1 MEPLD
6 TALSPSRITAIVGN
20 WPHLKAMGI
29 AIEECEVRNIR
40 PGTEGGLQIEYRFKL
55 VNARTADRFKASVVG
70 RVYPDQ
76 RGEQEYTRLLERWK
90 DKEQLLADS
99 SLQGFALYLPEHR
112 LLLHS
117 SLTDEKLPG
126 LQTALDPGAMIG
138 LLGACLRANQPVE
151 ERIHRCEAYIL
162 RYKPGK
168 RCTLR
173 YRLEWI
179 DPETR
184 ATRQQSM
191 IGKLYGDGKE
201 GGRIF
206 GLMQE
211 LETQGFGVNS
221 TDGIRIP
228 QLYGYLRELQ
238 MLLMEDIPDPTLT
251 ESFGSPHMTEHL
263 QIAALALRKLHHCP
277 LKPSRDFEV
286 ADQLASLRRAVS
298 KIVPEAPDLAG
309 LFEESLAQILS
320 LAPHLP
326 PHELSLVHRDFQYN
340 QLLLGKD
347 RATLVDFDT
356 MSNAD
361 PALDV
366 GDFLAHLKW
375 KGLQLQWSEAEA
387 RSFTEAFLNAY
398 RPDRPP
404 ELMQRI
410 DFYYRAYLLRI
421 ACRVALRPQ
430 WQHLTASLLHEA
442 LAPRGRSR

>member
-6 TALSPSRITAIVGN
+6 TALSPSRIAAIVGN

-40 PGTEGGLQIEYRFKL
+40 PGTEGDLQLEYRFKL
-55 VNARTADRFKASVVG
+55 VNARTADRFQASIVG
-70 RVYPDQ
+70 TVYPDQ
-76 RGEQEYTRLLERWK
+76 RGQQEYTRLLERWK

-99 SLQGFALYLPEHR
+99 SLQGLALYLPEHR

-138 LLGACLRANQPVE
+138 LLGACLQANQPAA
-151 ERIHRCEAYIL
+151 ERIHHCETYIL

-201 GGRIF
+201 GARIF
-206 GLMQE
+206 GLMQG
-211 LETQGFGVNS
+211 LEKHGFGVNS
-221 TDGIRIP
+221 TDGIQIP
-228 QLYGYLRELQ
+228 RLYGYLRELQ

-277 LKPSRDFEV
+277 LKLGREFKV

-375 KGLQLQWSEAEA
+375 KELQLEWSEAEA

-398 RPDRPP
+398 GGDLLP
-404 ELMQRI
+404 ELRVRI

-421 ACRVALRPQ
+421 ACRVALRRK

>member
-6 TALSPSRITAIVGN
+6 TALSPSRISAIVGN
-20 WPHLKAMGI
+20 WPHLKEMGI
-29 AIEECEVRNIR
+29 SVEGCEVRNIR
-40 PGTEGGLQIEYRFKL
+40 PGTEGDLQLEYRFKL
-55 VNARTADRFKASVVG
+55 VNASTADRFKASIVG

-126 LQTALDPGAMIG
+126 LQTALDPEAMIG
-138 LLGACLRANQPVE
+138 LLGACLQANQPAA
-151 ERIHRCEAYIL
+151 ERIHHCETYIL
-162 RYKPGK
+162 RYNPGK

-201 GGRIF
+201 GARIF

-221 TDGIRIP
+221 TDRIRIP

-238 MLLMEDIPDPTLT
+238 MVLMEDIPDPPLA
-251 ESFGSPHMTEHL
+251 ESFGSPQMTEHL
-263 QIAALALRKLHHCP
+263 RIAALALRKLHHCP
-277 LKPSRDFEV
+277 LKPGTGCPLGQVREFKV
-286 ADQLASLRRAVS
+286 ADQ
-298 KIVPEAPDLAG
+298 
-309 LFEESLAQILS
+309 
-320 LAPHLP
+320 
-326 PHELSLVHRDFQYN
+326 
-340 QLLLGKD
+340 
-347 RATLVDFDT
+347 
-356 MSNAD
+356 
-361 PALDV
+361 
-366 GDFLAHLKW
+366 
-375 KGLQLQWSEAEA
+375 
-387 RSFTEAFLNAY
+387 
-398 RPDRPP
+398 
-404 ELMQRI
+404 
-410 DFYYRAYLLRI
+410 
-421 ACRVALRPQ
+421 
-430 WQHLTASLLHEA
+430 
-442 LAPRGRSR
+442 